1 MYNCDGVRLEEIM
14 KREGKKLI
22 AKNKKAFFDYSIE
35 SSIECGVVLQGTEVK
50 SVKEGKISFN
60 DAFAEIQDGEVFVKN
75 FSISEYVYSSFFNH
89 KADRVR
95 KLLLHKDEIKR
106 LARRVREKGYTLVP
120 LEFYLKNG
128 RLKILLGV
136 CKGKKLFDKRQDI
149 RDRDLKRDVQRDIKK
164 SYL

>member
-1 MYNCDGVRLEEIM
+1 M
-14 KREGKKLI
+14 KKEGKKII
-22 AKNKKAFFDYSIE
+22 AKNKRAFFDYSIE

-60 DAFAEIQDGEVFVKN
+60 DSFAEIQGGEVFVKN
-75 FSISEYVYSSFFNH
+75 FSISEYAYSSFFNH
-89 KADRVR
+89 KPDRVR
-95 KLLLHKDEIKR
+95 KLLLHRDEIKR
-106 LARRVREKGYTLVP
+106 LERRVREKGYTLIP

-149 RDRDLKRDVQRDIKK
+149 RERDLKRDMQREIKK
-164 SYL
+164 SYS